1 VAKRKNTPAG
11 NASQITPEVQERP
24 RIVLLHFTAPPI
36 VGGVEAVIAEHIR
49 LFAEAGYQTLIIT
62 GRDGHTEHN
71 GLGKVK
77 VIPEMDSENMT
88 YLGTVPAIESGEV
101 PEEFRGLQTK
111 IQSRL
116 ARALRPTDVV
126 IAHNIL
132 TTDFNLALTAA
143 VHGLA
148 EHGEMEH
155 LIVWCHDISKHV
167 NPEREAAQY
176 HGFPWDLLRTRIRSA
191 SYVAVSSARQQALAG
206 ILGCPAETIKVVPN
220 GVDAGQLLGLS
231 PLGARLI
238 EEYGLFSADLILL
251 MPVRITRA
259 KNIEFA
265 LQVAHAIKESG
276 RTLRLVITG
285 PPDPHAADIQDY
297 YRGLVAQRE
306 MLGLHDDVIFVHEG
320 TSGHPAVLL
329 LDAAVVGELY
339 RISDLILMPS
349 LREGFGMPVLE
360 AGLVDRPVFATSTPV
375 TQELPEFSVLIG
387 QEESA
392 ESVARRILQWAD
404 TDAAHRLRVEVRS
417 HYTWSRIFERQIFP
431 LVESVAMQGA
441 DV

>member
-1 VAKRKNTPAG
+1 MAKRKSTPAG
-11 NASQITPEVQERP
+11 NASQITPENREPP
-24 RIVLLHFTAPPI
+24 RIVFLHFTAPPI

-49 LFAEAGYQTLIIT
+49 LFTEAGYQTLIIT
-62 GRDGHTEHN
+62 GRDGHAEDN

-77 VIPEMDSENMT
+77 AIPEMDSENAT
-88 YLGTVPAIESGEV
+88 YLGIVSAIESGKV

-111 IQSRL
+111 IQRRL
-116 ARALRPTDVV
+116 EHALRPTDVV

-132 TTDFNLALTAA
+132 TTHFNLALTAA

-148 EHGEMEH
+148 EHGQLEH

-167 NPEREAAQY
+167 NPEREAPQY

-191 SYVAVSSARQQALAG
+191 SYVAVSSARQQTLAG
-206 ILGCPAETIKVVPN
+206 ILDCPAEIIKVVPN

-238 EEYGLFSADLILL
+238 EEYGLFTADLILL

-285 PPDPHAADIQDY
+285 PPDPHSADIQDY
-297 YRGLVAQRE
+297 YQGLVAQRE
-306 MLGLHDDVIFVHEG
+306 RLGLHDEVIFVHEG
-320 TSGHPAVLL
+320 TSKHLAVL
-329 LDAAVVGELY
+329 LDAATVGELY

-349 LREGFGMPVLE
+349 IREGFGMPVLE
-360 AGLVDRPVFATSTPV
+360 AGLVDRPVFATSAPV
-375 TQELPEFSVLIG
+375 TEDLPEFRFLIE

-392 ESVARRILQWAD
+392 ESVGRRILQWAD
-404 TDAAHRLRVEVRS
+404 ADAAHRLRVEVRS
-417 HYTWSRIFERQIFP
+417 HYTWPRIFEREIIP
-431 LVESVAMQGA
+431 LVETVARPGA
-441 DV
+441 NL